1 MKKGK
6 ILVACG
12 AGIATSTVV
21 CNRVESLV
29 RDNNINAEIV
39 QCKIAEVATLQGDAD
54 LIVSTTILP
63 KQYDI
68 PAIVAT
74 GYISG
79 IGMEQID
86 QQIINHFN
94 K

>member
-1 MKKGK
+1 MKK

-21 CNRVESLV
+21 TNKVEELV
-29 RDNNINAEIV
+29 KENNIQASVE
-39 QCKIAEVATLQGDAD
+39 QCKIAEVKSKQAGAD

-63 KQYDI
+63 TTYDI

-74 GYISG
+74 AYITG
-79 IGMEQID
+79 IGMDKLD
-86 QQIINHFN
+86 QKILDELQ